1 MKRSCRPWAALL
13 LFAACTPA
21 IGAQAT
27 PDKGVSG
34 NAAPH
39 SEQQQ
44 FSDRV
49 AGEKS
54 ASDDAKKAS
63 KGDGAALDRLMKG
76 ADQGDA
82 SAQFYLALLYKD
94 GLGVP
99 KDDVRFASWL
109 RKAGE
114 QDHAGAQARLI
125 GVYEEGRGV
134 AKDPVQAAQWA
145 RRAADQGELA
155 GQLAL
160 VMDYYY
166 GRGVARSYVEAI
178 KWQAILEAK
187 GFVSRDED
195 FTRELEHAAGA
206 IQTEE
211 GRALARE
218 WFKTPH
224 DRR

>member
-1 MKRSCRPWAALL
+1 MKHSCRPWAALL
-13 LFAACTPA
+13 IAAACTPA
-21 IGAQAT
+21 IGAQET

-34 NAAPH
+34 NAPRG
-39 SEQQQ
+39 EQQQ

-54 ASDDAKKAS
+54 SADDAKKAG
-63 KGDGAALDRLMKG
+63 KGDAAALDRLMKG
-76 ADQGDA
+76 AERGDA
-82 SAQFYLALLYKD
+82 SAEFYLALLYKD

-99 KDDVRFASWL
+99 RDDVRYASLL

-125 GVYEEGRGV
+125 GVYEEGKGV

-195 FTRELEHAAGA
+195 FTRELERAAGA

-218 WFKTPH
+218 WLKAPH
-224 DRR
+224 GRR